1 MMPKLACSTRG
12 LMAQV
17 LRSFPLAGGLE
28 FIRQAGAGGVE
39 LYWSQVERAFA
50 DQANPGRRLR
60 DLLADKG
67 LALTGINLPQFV
79 GVDDGEDQPA
89 ATKALCDHLAG
100 VAETGCASC
109 NLFAYD
115 RGEQG
120 REVLV
125 RAVAA
130 VAEAARPLG
139 MSVDLANWRG
149 TRIEQIEDLR
159 YLVAAARA
167 GNVGVLLD
175 AAQFHAS
182 AVNPLDVLAEFS
194 DLVGCVH
201 LGDCVGHRPVPVGQG
216 EVNLGGV
223 LRQAR
228 HAGYDGWFVIDF
240 EVSGREDPLE
250 GLAEALSHVQSLA

>member
-1 MMPKLACSTRG
+1 MICSIWVYSQIWVITRLCCWG
-12 LMAQV
+12 ETPDRFV
-17 LRSFPLAGGLE
+17 GV
-28 FIRQAGAGGVE
+28 GAGG
-39 LYWSQVERAFA
+39 A
-50 DQANPGRRLR
+50 
-60 DLLADKG
+60 
-67 LALTGINLPQFV
+67 
-79 GVDDGEDQPA
+79 
-89 ATKALCDHLAG
+89 
-100 VAETGCASC
+100 
-109 NLFAYD
+109 
-115 RGEQG
+115 
-120 REVLV
+120 

-139 MSVDLANWRG
+139 MSVNLANWRG

-159 YLVAAARA
+159 YLVEAARA
-167 GNVGVLLD
+167 GNVRVLLD

-182 AVNPLDVLAEFS
+182 AVNPLDVVAEFG

-201 LGDCVGHRPVPVGQG
+201 LGDCIGHRPVPVGQG